1 MERIVE
7 CVPNFS
13 EGVNKDIINE
23 IVEQASRIDGVNVLD
38 RSMDKDHNRSVITFV
53 GTPEGVAEA
62 AFNMVRKAS
71 ELIDMKLHKGEHPRM
86 GATDVLP
93 FIPIKGIT
101 MAECIEIAKN
111 VGSKIGNELGIP
123 VYLYEEAASNAGR
136 KNLADVRKG
145 EYEGF
150 FEKIKN
156 PLWKPDFGPEAMNE
170 KSGCIAVGARF
181 PLVAYN
187 INLAT
192 SDIKIADNIAKV
204 VRHIGGGLRFV
215 KAMGVTL
222 EDRGIVQVSMNLV
235 NYEKTAIYRAY
246 EMVKM
251 EAKRYGVS
259 VVGSEIVGL
268 VPSQAL
274 IDSAVYYLQLENFD
288 SKQVLENRLY
298 E

>member
-1 MERIVE
+1 MDKIIE

-13 EGVNKDIINE
+13 EGINKEIINE
-23 IVEQASRIDGVNVLD
+23 IVEQASKINGVTVLD
-38 RSMDKDHNRSVITFV
+38 RSMDKDHNRSVITLV
-53 GTPEGVAEA
+53 GTPEGMEEA
-62 AFNMVRKAS
+62 AFNMVKKAC
-71 ELIDMKLHKGEHPRM
+71 ELIDMKHHKGEHPRM

-93 FIPIKGIT
+93 FIPIKNMT
-101 MAECIEIAKN
+101 MEECIVIAKK
-111 VGSKIGNELGIP
+111 VGARIGSELGVP
-123 VYLYEEAASNAGR
+123 VYLYEDAAASPDR

-150 FEKIKN
+150 FEKMKN
-156 PLWKPDFGPEAMNE
+156 PTWKPDFGPDTMNE
-170 KSGCIAVGARF
+170 KSGCMAVGARF

-187 INLAT
+187 VNLAT
-192 SDIKIADNIAKV
+192 SDINVANNIAKV

-215 KAMGVTL
+215 KAMGVNL

-235 NYEKTAIYRAY
+235 NYEKTAIYRAF

-251 EAKRYGVS
+251 EAKRYGVN
-259 VVGSEIVGL
+259 VVGSEVVGL
-268 VPSQAL
+268 LPSKSL
-274 IDSAVYYLQLENFD
+274 IDAAVYYLQLENFD